1 MYRFLAY
8 EAEIYLP
15 PIATVTIWHCRDL
28 ASGKRK
34 PIKCSDVKDISLPHF
49 EGLTVDAMLHHA
61 KNWPAV
67 GMALPIEPREVEKMP
82 RSYLANVIY
91 TIVGKPFRDWVDQAI
106 KTRNEKI
113 VAE

>member
-1 MYRFLAY
+1 
-8 EAEIYLP
+8 
-15 PIATVTIWHCRDL
+15 L
-28 ASGKRK
+28 ASGKRR

-91 TIVGKPFRDWVDQAI
+91 TIVGKPFRDWVDVAI
-106 KTRNEKI
+106 KTRNDKI